1 MKSFPLAGM
10 ICLVFIVLMAGCTSQ
25 PVSPPETTTPPAV
38 GTPAMTAMVPVA
50 VADAGL
56 VGTWTLTEMG
66 IQGGQAVLN
75 VFSAPITITF
85 FDQGTLAGNGGCNNY
100 NAPYTLTGETDP
112 FGKEIMIGP
121 ITSTQ
126 MYCLSTSD
134 TETTYFQILQKVSSY
149 SIEGG
154 QTLSMR
160 DENANVLVF
169 SKG

>member
-1 MKSFPLAGM
+1 MKSFPLAGI
-10 ICLVFIVLMAGCTSQ
+10 ICLVFILLMAGCISQ
-25 PVSPPETTTPPAV
+25 PVSPPETTTPTTV
-38 GTPAMTAMVPVA
+38 ITPAMTATVPVT
-50 VADAGL
+50 VTDAELLGP
-56 VGTWTLTEMG
+56 WTLTEMG
-66 IQGGQAVLN
+66 IQGGQAVVN

-100 NAPYTLTGETDP
+100 NAPYTLTGETGP

-121 ITSTQ
+121 ITSTE

-134 TETTYFQILQKVSSY
+134 TETTYLQILQKVRSY

-160 DENANVLVF
+160 DENGNVLVF
-169 SKG
+169 SQG